1 MMLYNEFNNFKL
13 LNEKKTSR
21 GRLNSALYKKYSK
34 NFQKQNYNNSYII
47 PQPLNDITNSSYEE
61 SKRIH
66 NNNYSNSMLLSEKER
81 NILTKNLKNQKNII
95 PSIFEFNNNPKNM
108 YNTLTKR
115 ENYKNQ
121 IKNKPIN
128 INTFITEINSF
139 LLPNN
144 KTFKTLKNLIKK
156 II

>member
-1 MMLYNEFNNFKL
+1 
-13 LNEKKTSR
+13 
-21 GRLNSALYKKYSK
+21 
-34 NFQKQNYNNSYII
+34 
-47 PQPLNDITNSSYEE
+47 
-61 SKRIH
+61 
-66 NNNYSNSMLLSEKER
+66 MLLSEKER